1 MKFIANFLIL
11 SLVSFILSCQKA
23 ETPPAEELKIIFS
36 GSMNYDENDV
46 DDFSK
51 KISHLYQM
59 RLAGTNLLIFNTGG
73 LLSHAGTSRK
83 SDKNQIDTEINSLSS
98 IYNELNITAVN
109 VGEADLYLTEKSFS
123 FLKDSTDFSFL
134 SANIFNQD
142 NRRLSFTPFIVKTI
156 GSIKIGIFGLTH
168 NTGNYPPSF
177 EIRDSFK
184 AVKSMIKILTKI
196 SDLVVALSSQSF
208 ESDSTFTDSIRGIDF
223 ILGDY
228 GNSRPPGPQIVG
240 TTIIYNSGRYGNGI
254 AELDISIRDKNI
266 GLTDIT
272 TQTATLNELQAQ
284 IAEYEVSNTI
294 SVEDLKSRQQEIRD
308 NIKSRINTVSYT
320 VSIPPQKSSINEKID
335 SAIKKLADTKLL
347 QEVKL

>member
-1 MKFIANFLIL
+1 MKLYVYVLMFSFVLFLI
-11 SLVSFILSCQKA
+11 SCQKA

-36 GSMNYDENDV
+36 GSMNYDG
-46 DDFSK
+46 DDTDGFSIK
-51 KISHLYQM
+51 MSHLYQLRPSESNSLM
-59 RLAGTNLLIFNTGG
+59 FNTGG
-73 LLSHAGTSRK
+73 ILSPLVNT
-83 SDKNQIDTEINSLSS
+83 DKNHSDVAFNSLLL

-109 VGEADLYLTEKSFS
+109 IVEDDLQLGEESLS
-123 FLKDSTDFSFL
+123 FLKESKDIRFL
-134 SANIFNQD
+134 SANIFNNQT
-142 NRRLSFTPFIVKTI
+142 NKRLSFTPFIVKTI

-228 GNSRPPGPQIVG
+228 GNIRPSGPQLVS
-240 TTIIYNSGRYGNGI
+240 TTIIYNSGGAGNGI

-272 TQTATLNELQAQ
+272 SQNTTLKVLQQQ
-284 IAEYEVSNTI
+284 IDDYKSNDAK
-294 SVEDLKSRQQEIRD
+294 SVEDLKSKKRQIID
-308 NIKSRINTVSYT
+308 RISNLTNTVSFSVAEIPNK
-320 VSIPPQKSSINEKID
+320 VSTSEKID
-335 SAIKKLADTKLL
+335 LL
-347 QEVKL
+347 LKELEILYSIDE